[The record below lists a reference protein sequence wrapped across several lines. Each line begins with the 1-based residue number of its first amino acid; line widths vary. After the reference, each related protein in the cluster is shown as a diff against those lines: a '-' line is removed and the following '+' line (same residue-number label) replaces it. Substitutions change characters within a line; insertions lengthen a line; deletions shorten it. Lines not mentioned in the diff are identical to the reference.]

1 MRGLILRLLI
11 NVLALWIASSL
22 LDGVVA
28 DSGSDL
34 IWAAL
39 ALGLINAL
47 VRPIVVLLTLP
58 VSLLTL
64 GLFLAIINAAMLN
77 LAAWFVDGFYVLGV
91 WDAIFG
97 ALIVTLIG
105 WVGSSFVGEN
115 GRMERVDIVVAN
127 RRRN

>member
-91 WDAIFG
+91 WDAIVG

>member
-91 WDAIFG
+91 WDAILG

>member
-77 LAAWFVDGFYVLGV
+77 LAAWFVDGFHVFGL
-91 WDAIFG
+91 WDAILG

-105 WVGSSFVGEN
+105 WVGASFVGEN
-115 GRMERVDIVVAN
+115 GRLERVDMVVAN

>member
-1 MRGLILRLLI
+1 
-11 NVLALWIASSL
+11 
-22 LDGVVA
+22 
-28 DSGSDL
+28 
-34 IWAAL
+34 
-39 ALGLINAL
+39 
-47 VRPIVVLLTLP
+47 
-58 VSLLTL
+58 
-64 GLFLAIINAAMLN
+64 MLN

-91 WDAIFG
+91 WDAILG

>member
-91 WDAIFG
+91 WDAIMG